1 MNAKKFKI
9 KYQNGKELEL
19 GSIRKNEMCR
29 LMVEVLG
36 NNQYVSNALQLIIGN
51 IKASAD
57 AST

>member
-19 GSIRKNEMCR
+19 GSIHKNEMCR